1 MISCWDHMLPERRD
15 GVPLAHLVRNEWIK
29 HAVCGSLRAEEW
41 DECRGEGQGQRGCL
55 PFVAAAPH
63 ALAVPPEASA
73 QGFLWQIFGLCI
85 LLLGPF
91 LTCDFL
97 LHFDSQ
103 KPFNN
108 SAQACIFVGGA
119 EAEEHSDTNDLMRNI
134 FLGSIMQPPVK

>member
-1 MISCWDHMLPERRD
+1 MSAVVKVRD
-15 GVPLAHLVRNEWIK
+15 REAVAHL
-29 HAVCGSLRAEEW
+29 LRLLHTPW
-41 DECRGEGQGQRGCL
+41 QSHPD
-55 PFVAAAPH
+55 
-63 ALAVPPEASA
+63 ASA